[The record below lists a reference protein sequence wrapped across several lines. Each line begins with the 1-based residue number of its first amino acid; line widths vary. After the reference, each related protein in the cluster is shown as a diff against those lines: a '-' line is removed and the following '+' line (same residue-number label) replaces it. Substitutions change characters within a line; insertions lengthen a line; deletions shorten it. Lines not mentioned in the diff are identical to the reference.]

1 VKILTER
8 IYNDKNKGMAT
19 LTKRK
24 MQKVFMFR
32 AGSRDVDLLRAAAE
46 LQEISQSDF
55 IRQALRKE
63 ASRVLAGADNPRTEE
78 VRTENR

>member
-1 VKILTER
+1 
-8 IYNDKNKGMAT
+8 MT

-55 IRQALRKE
+55 VRQALRKE
-63 ASRVLAGADNPRTEE
+63 ASRVLAGARSVLAKKSADE
-78 VRTENR
+78 VAT